1 MLKEYPQ
8 NSHSND
14 TEAAPQKH
22 KPWLE
27 IDPLEKELVQRAKEG
42 DDDAFAA
49 IAEIQTPF
57 IRAIAFSMLNPHNI
71 EDITQDVLIKIHQ
84 SLPRYQH
91 KIPLS
96 FWVRRIT
103 KNCVVSYLKRDS
115 HKSNHTYLDYENSEN
130 LVANQDQDVHSA
142 MENRLMV
149 EKALEV
155 LQTFKQK
162 QREAVYCRIFEGLGH
177 DEISELL
184 GIPEGHIRV
193 LIHRG
198 RNQIKKALDDL
209 RNEYSPSESYN
220 SISS

>member
-1 MLKEYPQ
+1 MLLFPLILKE
-8 NSHSND
+8 SL
-14 TEAAPQKH
+14 QKH

-27 IDPLEKELVQRAKEG
+27 IDPFEKELVQRAKEG

-49 IAEIQTPF
+49 IAESQTPL
-57 IRAIAFSMLNPHNI
+57 IHAIAFTISNPHNVD
-71 EDITQDVLIKIHQ
+71 DITQDVLIKIHQ
-84 SLPRYQH
+84 ALPRYQH

-103 KNCVVSYLKRDS
+103 KNCLASYLKRDS
-115 HKSNHTYLDYENSEN
+115 NKSNHTYLDENSEN
-130 LVANQDQDVHSA
+130 LVAKQDQDVAST
-142 MENRLMV
+142 MENRLMI

-177 DEISELL
+177 DEIAELL
-184 GIPEGHIRV
+184 GVPEGHIRV

-198 RNQIKKALDDL
+198 RIRIKKALDDL
-209 RNEYSPSESYN
+209 TS
-220 SISS
+220 